1 MCRKNG
7 HWDVQRLNGTKT
19 NLALPWCLR
28 QSWKGWSTTYLSTL
42 SFVII
47 PGMFRR
53 NLTKIGQIYLPYKFF
68 QRGCNPSKIKCEILA
83 HRGSQTIRV
92 TPGASLNR
100 KPMGQ
105 RDLLASMTIDQD
117 FPGKVTHCRHVFFLN
132 SIAQWSVK
140 EDDTKMSQVAKGKGK
155 PWQKWKN
162 RKMCW
167 GARQRIDR
175 QLSELRFEAIVNV
188 FVSRPVLA

>member
-1 MCRKNG
+1 
-7 HWDVQRLNGTKT
+7 
-19 NLALPWCLR
+19 
-28 QSWKGWSTTYLSTL
+28 
-42 SFVII
+42 
-47 PGMFRR
+47 MFRR

-117 FPGKVTHCRHVFFLN
+117 FPGKVTRCRHVFFLN
-132 SIAQWSVK
+132 SITQWSVE

-162 RKMCW
+162 RKMY
-167 GARQRIDR
+167 
-175 QLSELRFEAIVNV
+175 
-188 FVSRPVLA
+188 

>member
-1 MCRKNG
+1 MEQPG
-7 HWDVQRLNGTKT
+7 FTVMLTT
-19 NLALPWCLR
+19 ILE
-28 QSWKGWSTTYLSTL
+28 GWSTTYLSTL

-83 HRGSQTIRV
+83 HRGSQTTRV

-117 FPGKVTHCRHVFFLN
+117 FP
-132 SIAQWSVK
+132 
-140 EDDTKMSQVAKGKGK
+140 
-155 PWQKWKN
+155 
-162 RKMCW
+162 
-167 GARQRIDR
+167 
-175 QLSELRFEAIVNV
+175 
-188 FVSRPVLA
+188 